1 MCFFGGVHLRG
12 GSKAPKRKAKASGR
26 GHQNTP
32 NTSVPECG
40 AEQTCF
46 QNAPRHWECGAQKR
60 PRTGAR
66 RCAKG
71 PTTTPQRATKRT
83 PQGSQKDPQSSKRAP
98 KGPAEPWKGSRSTRR
113 APKGFQKESRKIP
126 RRTPEGTAK
135 HQKDPQSPRTPNKMS

>member
-1 MCFFGGVHLRG
+1 MFFGGVHLRG
-12 GSKAPKRKAKASGR
+12 GNKAPKRKAKASGR

-32 NTSVPECG
+32 NTSVPERG

-71 PTTTPQRATKRT
+71 PTMTPQRATKRT
-83 PQGSQKDPQSSKRAP
+83 PQGSQKDPQISKRAP
-98 KGPAEPWKGSRSTRR
+98 KGPAELCKGSRSTRR
-113 APKGFQKESRKIP
+113 APKGFQKEP
-126 RRTPEGTAK
+126 QRTLEEP
-135 HQKDPQSPRTPNKMS
+135 QKDPQSTRRIHRAPATQ